1 MSFSFLICF
10 YYSFYSYWLLIYF
23 FGNHQCQSFPIFEF
37 FLARWTV
44 FSETSFT
51 SLRDLFNLYM
61 HIAPNRHP
69 EELRWLF
76 LDAGVYDEEGENI
89 YIRESITIIGASRS
103 ETIIKGCV
111 YIAQAEM

>member
-1 MSFSFLICF
+1 M
-10 YYSFYSYWLLIYF
+10 
-23 FGNHQCQSFPIFEF
+23 
-37 FLARWTV
+37 